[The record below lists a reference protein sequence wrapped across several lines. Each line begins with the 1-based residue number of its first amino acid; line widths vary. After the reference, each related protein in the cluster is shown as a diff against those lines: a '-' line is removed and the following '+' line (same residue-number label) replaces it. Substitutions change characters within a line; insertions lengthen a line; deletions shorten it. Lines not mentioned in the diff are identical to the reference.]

1 MNISEWM
8 KKYFGKLR
16 SAASL
21 RYAKG
26 STEKIKPVHRQIEVA
41 ALSFYFS
48 TLQNFKLYELCF
60 FLTSVF

>member
-48 TLQNFKLYELCF
+48 NFINAAFSYFRIPTYIL
-60 FLTSVF
+60 